1 MYDYSRQTP
10 YAGYGGDV
18 ALGDRSAVLGKVLG
32 LLGFAFVFTAG
43 GAVIG
48 RTLGPGGFLL
58 SIVGSFATVIALQF
72 LRDRSPL
79 NLFLLYAFATFE
91 GMALGL
97 ILESYVARGLG
108 GVVLNAAATT
118 AAVTLAAGTYG
129 YTTKRDL
136 SGLGSILFIGL
147 IGVVV
152 ASLVGIFVQL
162 PLLYIGIS
170 AVAAVLF
177 TGFLVFDLNRVANS
191 RGATE
196 GQAILL
202 AVSVYLDIFNL
213 FLALL
218 RLFGFASDSR
228 D

>member
-1 MYDYSRQTP
+1 
-10 YAGYGGDV
+10 
-18 ALGDRSAVLGKVLG
+18 
-32 LLGFAFVFTAG
+32 
-43 GAVIG
+43 
-48 RTLGPGGFLL
+48 
-58 SIVGSFATVIALQF
+58 
-72 LRDRSPL
+72 
-79 NLFLLYAFATFE
+79 
-91 GMALGL
+91 
-97 ILESYVARGLG
+97 
-108 GVVLNAAATT
+108 
-118 AAVTLAAGTYG
+118 
-129 YTTKRDL
+129 
-136 SGLGSILFIGL
+136 
-147 IGVVV
+147 VV

-162 PLLYIGIS
+162 PILYIIIS

-177 TGFLVFDLNRVANS
+177 TGFLVFDLNRVAQS